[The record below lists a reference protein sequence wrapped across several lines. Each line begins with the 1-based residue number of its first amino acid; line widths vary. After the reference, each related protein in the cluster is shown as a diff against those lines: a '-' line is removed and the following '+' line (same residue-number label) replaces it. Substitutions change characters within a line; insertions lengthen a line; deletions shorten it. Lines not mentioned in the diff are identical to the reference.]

1 MLREFTKSVGRFAQ
15 GDVRDYPKA
24 TWDQIAETAREKL
37 DRISKPASVSGSP
50 TSNRDAAKRASQKG
64 S

>member
-1 MLREFTKSVGRFAQ
+1 MLREFTKSVGRFRL

-24 TWDQIAETAREKL
+24 TWEQIASGAGEVL
-37 DRISKPASVSGSP
+37 DRISKASAVVGAP
-50 TSNRDAAKRASQKG
+50 FSNRDGAKRASQKG